1 MPSVKPLISPMSNE
15 AECCSSI
22 RILSSILVI
31 FILVGGIFVLMYLR
45 LPQPTDQSVSSSQAS
60 ASHDLHTAWMSD
72 IRSILSDLSASTS
85 PADIDKM
92 RDKVLALRVA
102 GSDRDTHLQLVL
114 LLGDMER
121 GDVAAFGKIE
131 SILGSLE

>member
-1 MPSVKPLISPMSNE
+1 
-15 AECCSSI
+15 
-22 RILSSILVI
+22 
-31 FILVGGIFVLMYLR
+31 
-45 LPQPTDQSVSSSQAS
+45 
-60 ASHDLHTAWMSD
+60 
-72 IRSILSDLSASTS
+72 
-85 PADIDKM
+85 M

-121 GDVAAFGKIE
+121 GDVTALGKIE

>member
-1 MPSVKPLISPMSNE
+1 
-15 AECCSSI
+15 
-22 RILSSILVI
+22 
-31 FILVGGIFVLMYLR
+31 
-45 LPQPTDQSVSSSQAS
+45 
-60 ASHDLHTAWMSD
+60 MSD

-121 GDVAAFGKIE
+121 GDVTALGKIE

>member
-1 MPSVKPLISPMSNE
+1 MNNE

-22 RILSSILVI
+22 RILSSILAI

-45 LPQPTDQSVSSSQAS
+45 LPQPTDQSVSSSRAS
-60 ASHDLHTAWMSD
+60 VSNDLHVAWMSD

-121 GDVAAFGKIE
+121 GDVTALGKIE